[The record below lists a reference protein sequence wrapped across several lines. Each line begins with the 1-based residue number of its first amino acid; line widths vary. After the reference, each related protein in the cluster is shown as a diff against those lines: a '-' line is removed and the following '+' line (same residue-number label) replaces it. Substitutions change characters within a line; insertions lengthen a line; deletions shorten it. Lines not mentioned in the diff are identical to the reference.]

1 MTGVPV
7 SGVGSSGAGAGLNTG
22 GASSTIREES
32 DSRLILG
39 GGYKIFKLV
48 YAGFELS
55 EFINLG
61 SKSLKSVRVHNATS
75 RAVLVKTSYHSVFSA
90 PEAPLIEVQ
99 ARVPAG
105 SRKELLTRQE
115 GCLDQEL
122 TLQVSPGKALTQ
134 RLNSPETQVV
144 IR

>member
-1 MTGVPV
+1 
-7 SGVGSSGAGAGLNTG
+7 
-22 GASSTIREES
+22 
-32 DSRLILG
+32 
-39 GGYKIFKLV
+39 
-48 YAGFELS
+48 
-55 EFINLG
+55 
-61 SKSLKSVRVHNATS
+61 
-75 RAVLVKTSYHSVFSA
+75 LVKTSYHSVFSA